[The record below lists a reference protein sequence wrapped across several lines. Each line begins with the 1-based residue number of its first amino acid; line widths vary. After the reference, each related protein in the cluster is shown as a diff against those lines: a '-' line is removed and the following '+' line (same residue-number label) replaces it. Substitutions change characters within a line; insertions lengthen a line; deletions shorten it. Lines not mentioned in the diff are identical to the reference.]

1 MNILSLIVFAILIF
15 CSQPIH
21 AQIKTSFKY
30 SEDIE
35 QQINTAKQVEEQFR
49 QFRKDSSKIVKRQFK
64 RLKKTAD
71 SLVSE
76 LKKQATLENLKS
88 LSPEVS
94 ELTKRQQQAMAIV
107 RQKFS
112 QAKKYSK
119 INKKELQSMVMQN
132 IENRP
137 EFEEYKSIIESELL
151 PYKSQFDKYKA
162 IPQSAD
168 SIKQQ
173 IKDFDLDSADLWQQL
188 DEFVASE
195 AMKTNYYQAFM
206 NEQGQLTQ
214 LQSNPQT
221 LFTDNAPKF
230 DFANHPLK
238 EAKQAGMKHFDKI
251 NENIDKGVEQIDQL
265 KKKYAYVPDSEDLK
279 TAKKSNSLSGVP
291 AKKRIVFGGNF
302 HLDIGDPLFLDFN
315 PILGYKVDKKWT
327 LGIGGTIR
335 FRLSH
340 TDSTDFQYRV
350 PTTGLRGFGEY
361 RFFKSFLAHAEYEVL
376 ANDVFSSETI
386 NKVNKATQS
395 INIGLGSTFG
405 IYKGLKGKFLIL
417 YNIIL
422 DGEIQYKSPWVVRF
436 GFLN

>member
-1 MNILSLIVFAILIF
+1 MNILSLIVFAILILR
-15 CSQPIH
+15 SQPVH

-151 PYKSQFDKYKA
+151 PYKSQLDKYKA

-168 SIKQQ
+168 SLKQQ
-173 IKDFDLDSADLWQQL
+173 IKDFNLDSADLWQQL

-251 NENIDKGVEQIDQL
+251 NESIDKGVEQIDQL

-291 AKKRIVFGGNF
+291 AKKRIV
-302 HLDIGDPLFLDFN
+302 
-315 PILGYKVDKKWT
+315 
-327 LGIGGTIR
+327 
-335 FRLSH
+335 
-340 TDSTDFQYRV
+340 
-350 PTTGLRGFGEY
+350 
-361 RFFKSFLAHAEYEVL
+361 
-376 ANDVFSSETI
+376 
-386 NKVNKATQS
+386 
-395 INIGLGSTFG
+395 
-405 IYKGLKGKFLIL
+405 
-417 YNIIL
+417 
-422 DGEIQYKSPWVVRF
+422 
-436 GFLN
+436 